1 MGKGCTVKGR
11 GAFFLPW
18 KKIRNM
24 TNQMMH
30 LPTDFGSS
38 FLQQSGNWMALC
50 NEPCA
55 YSRLVDEIP
64 PFDGS
69 NPYCTEW
76 FRTSFTFLGHECHC
90 LQLTRVE
97 HTVHTQPSGD
107 ISNRI
112 QHQDLVNYCFS
123 FGGVFQDQA
132 QLGPR
137 DVQFEAKAKVTRG
150 NFWK

>member
-1 MGKGCTVKGR
+1 MSLVHIHDLLIKS
-11 GAFFLPW
+11 
-18 KKIRNM
+18 
-24 TNQMMH
+24 H
-30 LPTDFGSS
+30 
-38 FLQQSGNWMALC
+38 
-50 NEPCA
+50 
-55 YSRLVDEIP
+55 RLMVQIP
-64 PFDGS
+64 PLYRVVS
-69 NPYCTEW
+69 N
-76 FRTSFTFLGHECHC
+76 SFPFLGHECHC

-112 QHQDLVNYCFS
+112 QHQDLVNHCFS